1 MLSRQ
6 LGRRVYAANA
16 DIKIIH
22 LLPSSKERI
31 VRPQRNQFVL
41 FKTNALG
48 KFGDRCGYTFVYNN
62 VSPNALY
69 EELVLQAKPTDTPID
84 LLPVGAAARE
94 TRLLEQPALGLL
106 GISM

>member
-16 DIKIIH
+16 DIKSLDAIIKETFR
-22 LLPSSKERI
+22 SSPKES
-31 VRPQRNQFVL
+31 FFL
-41 FKTNALG
+41 FKTNALV

-69 EELVLQAKPTDTPID
+69 EKLVLQAKPTDNPID
-84 LLPVGAAARE
+84 LLPVGGWAW
-94 TRLLEQPALGLL
+94 
-106 GISM
+106 